1 MAGWLRLYDEIL
13 DDPKVQKLSGDDF
26 KAWVNLLCLASQS
39 GGEIPSLADAAF
51 ALRLPETKAGAII
64 ADLAKRELMD
74 PVDGGYFR
82 PHNWDKRQYKSDV
95 TDPTNLGGHGSNATA
110 AAKRSAGAIARG
122 VVEGLTR
129 KGPTDINKAPEKDLA
144 QLPSVTPAQA
154 KAIIA
159 GRPYDNTSQLVKR
172 RILTK
177 AQYEKIRT
185 QIGVN

>member
-1 MAGWLRLYDEIL
+1 MKASSALPVFILLLAGCYD
-13 DDPKVQKLSGDDF
+13 
-26 KAWVNLLCLASQS
+26 ANNTR
-39 GGEIPSLADAAF
+39 SLQQHTA
-51 ALRLPETKAGAII
+51 
-64 ADLAKRELMD
+64 
-74 PVDGGYFR
+74 
-82 PHNWDKRQYKSDV
+82 
-95 TDPTNLGGHGSNATA
+95 NATA

-129 KGPTDINKAPEKDLA
+129 KGPTDINKASEKDLA

-159 GRPYDNTSQLVKR
+159 GRPYDNTFQLVKR
-172 RILTK
+172 GILTR

>member
-1 MAGWLRLYDEIL
+1 M
-13 DDPKVQKLSGDDF
+13 KV
-26 KAWVNLLCLASQS
+26 
-39 GGEIPSLADAAF
+39 SLALSACV
-51 ALRLPETKAGAII
+51 LLLAGCFDSNNTRSLQQHT
-64 ADLAKRELMD
+64 AD
-74 PVDGGYFR
+74 
-82 PHNWDKRQYKSDV
+82 
-95 TDPTNLGGHGSNATA
+95 ATA

-129 KGPTDINKAPEKDLA
+129 KGPVDINKASEKDLA

-154 KAIIA
+154 HAIVA

-177 AQYEKIRT
+177 AQYEKIRS

>member
-1 MAGWLRLYDEIL
+1 MKAILALSASALLLAGCYD
-13 DDPKVQKLSGDDF
+13 S
-26 KAWVNLLCLASQS
+26 NNTR
-39 GGEIPSLADAAF
+39 SLQHHTAD
-51 ALRLPETKAGAII
+51 
-64 ADLAKRELMD
+64 
-74 PVDGGYFR
+74 
-82 PHNWDKRQYKSDV
+82 
-95 TDPTNLGGHGSNATA
+95 ATA

-129 KGPTDINKAPEKDLA
+129 KGPVDINKASERALA

-154 KAIIA
+154 QAIIA

-177 AQYEKIRT
+177 AQYEKIRA